1 MMIRSIRLY
10 LAAAVAALLLLA
22 GCSDKDEQPDLSAPS
37 IALAQTSPAVT
48 TFEVCG
54 SMSDQVL
61 ITQAGNGITLTVRFT
76 DDQELGSA
84 KFDLHHNFDCH
95 SHRNGTIQWSV
106 LDIVELSGK
115 EQVITRTYTPPDEVI
130 TGNYHLGIQCLDAT
144 GKEAEWVHIDV
155 VVRDE
160 SDVVAPSIAVN
171 GPAEGALV
179 ALSEP
184 MVIDLLVT
192 DDQDMGG
199 GEVEI
204 TLITPNGIDLSID
217 RILPPVDQGAE
228 LPVNLSYVIPGFVP
242 MGEATLRISA
252 KDHVNNQRIVTRT
265 FQLVP

>member
-1 MMIRSIRLY
+1 MMTRQHMVKTF
-10 LAAAVAALLLLA
+10 LAMVVVALCLA
-22 GCSDKDEQPDLSAPS
+22 GCRKEDKDDLTPPS
-37 IALAQTSPAVT
+37 VALVGTTPTLT

-54 SMSDQVL
+54 GMSDQVL
-61 ITQAGNGITLTVRFT
+61 LTQAGNAITLTVRFT

-95 SHRNGTIQWSV
+95 SHREGTIQWSV

-144 GKEAEWVHIDV
+144 GKEAQWIHIDV

-160 SDVVAPSIAVN
+160 GDIDPPTIMVN
-171 GPAEGALV
+171 SPGDGAAH
-179 ALSEP
+179 ALSTP
-184 MVIDLLVT
+184 LTIDLLVT

-204 TLITPNGIDLSID
+204 TLITPNGIDLSVD
-217 RILPPVDQGAE
+217 RIIPPVDSGAE
-228 LPVNLSYVIPGFVP
+228 LPVNISYTIPGFVP
-242 MGEATLRISA
+242 AGEATLRISA
-252 KDHVNNQRIVTRT
+252 KDHVNNQRIVTRS
-265 FQLVP
+265 FMLVP